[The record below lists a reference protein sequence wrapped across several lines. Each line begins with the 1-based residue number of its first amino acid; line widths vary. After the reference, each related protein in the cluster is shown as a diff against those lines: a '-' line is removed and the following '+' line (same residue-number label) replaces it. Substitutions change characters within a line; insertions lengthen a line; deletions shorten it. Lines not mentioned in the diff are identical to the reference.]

1 MDSAGKRPTPRSVFA
16 PLAAP
21 TPCAF
26 VLMHAAS
33 ACGARSCMRSVRR
46 RGCVHGVRP
55 RTPGMGSSWQ
65 CADGRT
71 QALPKLCLRGKPVRR
86 NACRQAS
93 GRGARLQL
101 LSRAGRGGAGG
112 ARRRGQLAAG
122 GTHRAAPGR
131 ARLRPVGLQSA
142 RVRQA
147 APQQGRRAALAAAGA
162 ALPFRVVS
170 ACSPRRAGPSVPL
183 EASAAAGPGCATAA
197 APAVCT
203 STSSGVELAGAGGPV
218 RAPPSR
224 RVTRA
229 PSESASSLWAGAPA
243 HELPAAPPPCPADA
257 PGAAAAGA
265 PAGCCCSWGGV
276 PGRSTASGGLGAPMR
291 AAHAPASLR
300 RASASTI
307 RWSSWGSTSQRAAI
321 AGTAACTRAVRT
333 APASLRSHAAL
344 Q

>member
-122 GTHRAAPGR
+122 GAHRAAPGR
-131 ARLRPVGLQSA
+131 ARLRPVGLQRA

-147 APQQGRRAALAAAGA
+147 APQQGQRAALAAAGA
-162 ALPFRVVS
+162 ALPFRVGVQP
-170 ACSPRRAGPSVPL
+170 APRRAV
-183 EASAAAGPGCATAA
+183 
-197 APAVCT
+197 
-203 STSSGVELAGAGGPV
+203 
-218 RAPPSR
+218 
-224 RVTRA
+224 
-229 PSESASSLWAGAPA
+229 GAPRSV
-243 HELPAAPPPCPADA
+243 
-257 PGAAAAGA
+257 
-265 PAGCCCSWGGV
+265 CSCWARLCHR
-276 PGRSTASGGLGAPMR
+276 RSTGSLHFHVKRCRAGRCRRPRAR
-291 AAHAPASLR
+291 AAVEARHP
-300 RASASTI
+300 
-307 RWSSWGSTSQRAAI
+307 
-321 AGTAACTRAVRT
+321 RAVRERLVALGRRARART
-333 APASLRSHAAL
+333 ACCAATL
-344 Q
+344 PR